1 MPYASENAVS
11 RDELPGG
18 VEITED
24 QYQQAIAALVAGQHV
39 TIEGGFAIIDPP
51 VVPDPEPEPVEP
63 PTLEQIKAAKLA
75 EINEAAESEIA
86 VLSGKHTY
94 PPTEVDTW
102 PTQQAEAAAW
112 FAADEADRV
121 ASLVPWCATAAAARG
136 LDLGEFMVRVQAK
149 VEAFMQISALIFG
162 HRQGLEDQIV
172 AATDEADLNA
182 IEWVDPIQ
190 LGE

>member
-18 VEITED
+18 VEITEE
-24 QYQQAIAALVAGQHV
+24 QYQQAIAALVAGKHV
-39 TIEGGFAIIDPP
+39 TIEGGFAIVDPP
-51 VVPDPEPEPVEP
+51 VAPDPEPEPVEP

-136 LDLGEFMVRVQAK
+136 LDLGEFMTRVQAK
-149 VEAFMQISALIFG
+149 VEAFTQISALIFG
-162 HRQGLEDQIV
+162 HRQGLEDQVMAAVDEAAV
-172 AATDEADLNA
+172 AAVVWTSP
-182 IEWVDPIQ
+182 V
-190 LGE
+190 